1 MVKRDFGGFDAT
13 WLVEDRLT
21 LEGSDGKLGM
31 EGVESKLE
39 IEN

>member
-1 MVKRDFGGFDAT
+1 MVKRDFGGFDAA
-13 WLVEDRLT
+13 WLIDGLT
-21 LEGSDGKLGM
+21 LESSDRKPEM